1 MSITQSATDQLILEQ
16 HDRVLLIKLNRPDR
30 LNAISRAMLDEL
42 SAKVVAAD
50 KDPEIR
56 CIVLTGEG
64 KGFCAGLDLIDTNK
78 RREDEQDGGDTS
90 NHNRPPRKLFDLRDA
105 PINVMWHCDT
115 PIICAI
121 NGAAAGYGM
130 DLTLL
135 CDMRIMS
142 EHGKMAAITA
152 RRNGARKRRH
162 MVATTIGGLGKIC
175 RTVLSRKNRPGR
187 RMPRTRL
194 GECCGAT
201 R

>member
-1 MSITQSATDQLILEQ
+1 MSITQSTTDQLILEQ

-30 LNAISRAMLDEL
+30 LNAISRDMLDEL

-50 KDPEIR
+50 KDPDIR

-78 RREDEQDGGDTS
+78 RRENEQGDEETG
-90 NHNRPPRKLFDLRDA
+90 NHNRPPRTLFDLRDA

-115 PIICAI
+115 PIICAV

-152 RRNGARKRRH
+152 RRN
-162 MVATTIGGLGKIC
+162 V
-175 RTVLSRKNRPGR
+175 VP
-187 RMPRTRL
+187 
-194 GECCGAT
+194 
-201 R
+201 

>member
-1 MSITQSATDQLILEQ
+1 MTISASTTEQLLIEQFDQ
-16 HDRVLLIKLNRPDR
+16 VLLITLNRPER
-30 LNAISRAMLDEL
+30 LNAISRDMLDEL

-56 CIVLTGEG
+56 CMVLTGEG
-64 KGFCAGLDLIDTNK
+64 KGFCAGLDLVDTNK
-78 RREDEQDGGDTS
+78 RREDEGEGTDS

-115 PIICAI
+115 PIICAV

-142 EHGKMAAITA
+142 ERGKMAAITA
-152 RRNGARKRRH
+152 RRN
-162 MVATTIGGLGKIC
+162 VVPESGGTWL
-175 RTVLSRKNRPGR
+175 L
-187 RMPRTRL
+187 PRL
-194 GECCGAT
+194 VGWAISAEVY
-201 R
+201 